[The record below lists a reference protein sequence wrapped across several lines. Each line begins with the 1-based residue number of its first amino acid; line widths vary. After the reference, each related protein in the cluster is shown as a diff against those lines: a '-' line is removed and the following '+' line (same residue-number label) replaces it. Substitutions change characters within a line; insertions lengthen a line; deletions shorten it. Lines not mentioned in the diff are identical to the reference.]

1 MLEIARDNLASER
14 RLIFENIA
22 NGVPVE
28 TLMTAFR
35 RSRLEIQK
43 EVEFVANKIREY
55 RFRRLSAGSV
65 HARHM
70 VPCGTY
76 AEIRANRHSLLE
88 TLRKLGPES
97 LSSPLLISRIETQKI
112 DSDEAIEEVTHRVS
126 NA

>member
-1 MLEIARDNLASER
+1 MEADRIQLAASR
-14 RLIFENIA
+14 RLIFENVA

-28 TLMTAFR
+28 KIMATFQ

-43 EVEFVANKIREY
+43 DVEFVANKIREY
-55 RFRRLSAGSV
+55 RFRRLAIGSM

-97 LSSPLLISRIETQKI
+97 LSTPLIISRIETQKI